1 MTKRKRVAK
10 VDMTKRVNHTRHFR
24 AVLIPKVKEL
34 LAILQNGWA
43 LLGHLERG
51 QYIDELI
58 SLGCSRRGL
67 GRELGVSETT
77 IRRHAEIAELPESDR
92 KAIESG
98 ASAKKILTMK
108 AIAERQRHAQQR
120 IDQDTKTGALSDKV
134 ATTILEFCRA
144 GKELKKEPMIRG
156 IFPMLLDKVES
167 HLRDFKADGHRTV
180 KVSKKLE
187 TRELFRKMRPR
198 AIKNSSALV
207 HQSEWLAELL
217 WLIAPESPIRAR
229 AILKARRR
237 SSELLGMTLIESFV
251 DAELNRSAKII
262 ELSNYSPRKDS
273 PGGARSIPRQGR
285 ASLLPDP
292 EDSGNSDSKP

>member
-1 MTKRKRVAK
+1 VTKRKRVAK

-108 AIAERQRHAQQR
+108 AIAERQRHAQQQ

-134 ATTILEFCRA
+134 ATTILEFCRL
-144 GKELKKEPMIRG
+144 GKKLRKEPMIRG
-156 IFPMLLDKVES
+156 VFPMLLDKVES
-167 HLRDFKADGHRTV
+167 DLRDFEANGHRAV

-187 TRELFRKMRPR
+187 SLELFRKTRPR
-198 AIKNSSALV
+198 AAKSIPAV
-207 HQSEWLAELL
+207 VRQAEWLAEVL
-217 WLIAPESPIRAR
+217 WLIAPESPIRASG
-229 AILKARRR
+229 ILKARRR
-237 SSELLGMTLIESFV
+237 ASELLGMTLIELYV
-251 DAELNRSAKII
+251 DAELNRRAKII
-262 ELSNYSPRKDS
+262 ELYNPLPRKS
-273 PGGARSIPRQGR
+273 CPEGARSLQRQGR
-285 ASLLPDP
+285 ASPP
-292 EDSGNSDSKP
+292 AGPKGVRNTDSRP